1 MKNPTLTVDKECC
14 LSGVTDSVIQE
25 LQKKLTLINP
35 KYRDAIKYGRW
46 IGKNLKKELRF
57 YNMWRGAI
65 YYPRGFGNESIRIC
79 RQYSIRP
86 QIKDLRTTQPPHH
99 MAFHGTLRP
108 YQEKAVNS
116 SLARDFGVIEAAT
129 GSGKTVIATALIA
142 LRCQPCLI
150 LIHTKELLYQWR
162 DRIREFLRLDPGLI
176 GDGKFKIQPVTI
188 GLIHTVKKHLTD
200 LPNHFGHIVIDEA
213 HRTPSTMFT
222 EIITEFDCK
231 YMLGLTATPFRRDG
245 LTELIHC
252 YIGDLV
258 HRVSNQDL
266 DQYGAVLKPRIIHRQ
281 TSFSYT
287 YQGNYQALMAALTT
301 DDARNRQI
309 ADDVAGETRSGSGTA
324 LVVSDRVA
332 HCETLANLIKERG
345 VDVATLTGR
354 VSGEDRSRIVRAVQ
368 EEKLK
373 VLVATIQLI
382 GEGFDCSGLTSLFLS
397 TPIKFSGRLTQV
409 IGRILRPAQGK
420 QPTVYDYID
429 PVGVLKS
436 SARARQMTYQ
446 KSNID

>member
-14 LSGVTDSVIQE
+14 LSGVPDAIIQA

-35 KYRDAIKYGRW
+35 KYRDALKYGRW

-65 YYPRGFGNESIRIC
+65 YFPRGFGNEAIRLC
-79 RQYSIRP
+79 RQHNIRP
-86 QIKDLRTTQPPHH
+86 QINDLRTTQPPQQIL
-99 MAFHGTLRP
+99 FHGTLRP
-108 YQEKAVNS
+108 YQEKAVNAA
-116 SLARDFGVIEAAT
+116 LARDFGVIEAAT
-129 GSGKTVIATALIA
+129 GSGKTIIATALIA
-142 LRCQPCLI
+142 LRSQPCLI

-162 DRIREFLRLDPGLI
+162 DRLKEFLHIDPGLI
-176 GDGKFKIQPVTI
+176 GDGHFSTEPITI
-188 GLIHTVKKHLTD
+188 GLIHTVKKHLSA
-200 LPNHFGHIVIDEA
+200 LPNHFGHIIIDEA

-258 HRVSNQDL
+258 HRVSNQEL
-266 DQYGAVLKPRIIHRQ
+266 DEYGAVLKPRIIQRD

-287 YQGNYQALMAALTT
+287 YQGNYQSLMAALTS

-309 ADDVAGETRSGSGTA
+309 ADDVVAETRSGSGTA

-332 HCETLANLIKERG
+332 HCEILTSLIKERG
-345 VDVATLTGR
+345 IDVATLTGK
-354 VSGEDRSRIVRAVQ
+354 VSGEERSNIVQAVQ
-368 EEKLK
+368 SEKLK

-409 IGRILRPAQGK
+409 IGRILRPAKGK
-420 QPTVYDYID
+420 QPTVYDYVD

-436 SARARQMTYQ
+436 SARARQKTYQ
-446 KSNID
+446 QSLGK